1 MWSPTLTQ
9 AFDFAARLHRS
20 QTRKGSSVPYLSHLL
35 AVAAQVMDWGGDESA
50 VITALLH
57 DAVEDQGG
65 LETLEE
71 IRRRFGSRVAEM
83 VRGCSD
89 AFTTPKPPWRER
101 KERFLAELPG
111 ADPQVRL
118 VVAADKLHNLQ
129 CILRDHRLMGEP
141 VWDRF
146 RGGREGTLWY
156 YRELIAIFRSAGP
169 AAASR
174 ELEEQYS
181 LLLAGLPEASVRG
194 PAPPATSRK

>member
-9 AFDFAARLHRS
+9 AFDFAARIHRS

-71 IRRRFGSRVAEM
+71 IRRSFGSQVAEM

-129 CILRDHRLMGEP
+129 CILRDHRRMGESI
-141 VWDRF
+141 WERF

-156 YRELIAIFRSAGP
+156 YRELVAIFRSAGP
-169 AAASR
+169 AVAGR

-181 LLLAGLPEASVRG
+181 LLLSELPEMSDGEPASTPG
-194 PAPPATSRK
+194 P